1 VTGAPFQI
9 IRFTYPRPAMPASL
23 ARTHRTQARRPNATY
38 LLVVFVLFALAS
50 AAVLPEWLSTP
61 APADPAASV
70 TGRQSIAAPEGAPAD
85 DITGLL
91 TAATIWLDAFAAEDA
106 GQMASAADDVTRITG
121 SLSFSLHTIR
131 ETPRTRAAGSAGHL
145 RAALAYLTAGITNS
159 DPVAVTRGIDLL
171 RLVQP
176 TQPARS

>member
-1 VTGAPFQI
+1 MTGAPFQI

-61 APADPAASV
+61 APADPGVVAPGGRTNPAAEA
-70 TGRQSIAAPEGAPAD
+70 TD

-121 SLSFSLHTIR
+121 SLSFSLHTLR

-145 RAALAYLTAGITNS
+145 RAALAYLAAGITNS